1 MTRIS
6 YAQNGEDVVLYRAF
20 GQQSKGFYI
29 DIGANDPDTCSVTR
43 LFWEAGWRGINVEPV
58 PALAERLRTARP
70 RDVNLAIGLS
80 NQCGTLR
87 FFEAESPSTL
97 STFSP
102 EAARLLRGRGITFR
116 EREVPILTLA
126 EVCER
131 FVKGPIDFMSIDVE
145 DHELEVIQGGDWAR
159 WRPRVVLVEDYI
171 SATGRPNHHKY
182 EPPLV
187 EAGYLPALFDGI
199 NRFYVRQE
207 DEHLLPL
214 LSIPANSQDGFLPAG
229 YARIPEVGPTSLAI
243 AHRLHRLGQRFPRTG
258 TLVKRVLHQVVKKAG
273 LAH

>member
-6 YAQNGEDVVLYRAF
+6 YAQNGEDIVLSRAF
-20 GQQSKGFYI
+20 GQQSEGFYI

-58 PALAERLRTARP
+58 PALAKRLRTARP
-70 RDVNLAIGLS
+70 RDVNLAVGLS

-102 EAARLLRGRGITFR
+102 EAARFLRGRGITFR
-116 EREVPILTLA
+116 ERDVPILTLA
-126 EVCER
+126 ELCQR
-131 FVKGPIDFMSIDVE
+131 FVTGPIDFMSIDVE

-171 SATGRPNHHKY
+171 SGTGIPNHHKY
-182 EPPLV
+182 QPLLLA
-187 EAGYLPALFDGI
+187 AGYLPALFDGI
-199 NRFYVRQE
+199 NRFYVRRE

-214 LSIPANSQDGFLPAG
+214 LSVPANCQDGFVPAQSG
-229 YARIPEVGPTSLAI
+229 LSPDVGPTSLAI
-243 AHRLHRLGQRFPRTG
+243 ARRLHRLGQRFPRTG
-258 TLVKRVLHQVVKKAG
+258 ELVKRLLRQMVKAG
-273 LAH
+273 LAR